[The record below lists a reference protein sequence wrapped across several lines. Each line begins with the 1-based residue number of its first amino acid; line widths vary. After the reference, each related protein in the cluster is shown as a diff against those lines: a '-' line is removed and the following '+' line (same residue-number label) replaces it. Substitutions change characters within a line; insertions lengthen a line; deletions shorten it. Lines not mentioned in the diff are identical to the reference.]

1 MTAREF
7 YDTVVKMRKAQRDYF
22 RTRSQRSLNE
32 SKQFEKLVDAEIKR
46 VEQIQQQQADNQQQ
60 KLLRVTST
68 LAQPTSPF
76 PIAR

>member
-46 VEQIQQQQADNQQQ
+46 VEQIQQQQVDNYQL
-60 KLLRVTST
+60 KLL
-68 LAQPTSPF
+68 
-76 PIAR
+76 